1 MPRKLLLIV
10 IVLVGVGCDARTHLI
25 ATPTIA
31 LGERGREAFDAVPSD
46 QRVQSMRIIYA
57 ADRDIVKKT
66 PLGIQYGS
74 GRSGQLAVGVA
85 SIGMDRSMD
94 WDDLVTASTQ
104 QRWPESGGRRP
115 AMRIESTE
123 EIGRIAIPLKEMGVL
138 DGRYQLN
145 DAQKAEVEQTRDRL
159 HALIREGL
167 KDTDKK
173 DVYLYVHGF
182 NNTFEYALYRL
193 SMFWHFAGRPGVA
206 VAYTWPAGRGGLTGY
221 AYDRESGEFTVFHL
235 KLFIRALAASP
246 DIERLHIIGHSR
258 GCDVVCTAL
267 RELNIEARAKNLRTQ
282 EQLKLHNL
290 VLAAPDLDADV
301 FEQRFAIEDL
311 HLAAKRTTIYLSKTD
326 FALAASA
333 WLFGG
338 NRVGN
343 LTPENFSPD
352 ARRKLAQLKSFH
364 IVNCNVS
371 GYSTSH
377 DYAFAHPAVTSDVI
391 LLLRDDRNPGADHGR
406 PLASEFEGMWEIDND
421 YLLPAPAAAGGK

>member
-1 MPRKLLLIV
+1 MQRQLLLIV
-10 IVLVGVGCDARTHLI
+10 VVLAGVACDARTHLI

-31 LGERGREAFDAVPSD
+31 LGERGKEAFDAVPPE
-46 QRVQSMRIIYA
+46 RRTQSMSIIYA

-85 SIGMDRSMD
+85 RIGMDRPME
-94 WDDLVTASTQ
+94 WDELVAASTQ
-104 QRWPESGGRRP
+104 KRWPESGARRP

-123 EIGRIAIPLKEMGVL
+123 EFGRMAIPLTEMEVI
-138 DGRYQLN
+138 DGRYQLT
-145 DAQKAEVEQTRDRL
+145 DEQKAELKQTRDRL
-159 HALIREGL
+159 HTIIREKLSG
-167 KDTDKK
+167 TDKK
-173 DVYLYVHGF
+173 DLYLYVHGF
-182 NNTFEYALYRL
+182 NNTFEYALFRL
-193 SMFWHFAGRPGVA
+193 GMFWHFAGRPGVA

-246 DIERLHIIGHSR
+246 YVERLHIIGHSR

-311 HLAAKRTTIYLSKTD
+311 HLAAQRTTIYLSKTD

-343 LTPENFSPD
+343 LTPQNFSPD

-364 IVNCNVS
+364 IVNCNVN

-377 DYAFAHPAVTSDVI
+377 DYAFAHPAVTSDAI
-391 LLLRDDRNPGADHGR
+391 LLLRDDRNPGAEHGR
-406 PLASEFEGMWEIDND
+406 PLGSEFEGMWEIDND
-421 YLLPAPAAAGGK
+421 YLLPAAAGGK